1 VNSVAERAWRGL
13 PDPVRDSVKDVYAAY
28 ARATGRLR
36 VLPDY
41 LIIGTQ
47 RGGTTSL
54 YKYLVRHP
62 AHAHALTKELRF
74 FDLHYNRGLDWYRS
88 CFPTRAYRRAMSA
101 TRGLHLRVGEAS
113 PDYVFHPLADRRI
126 ARDLP
131 WARFVLLLRNP
142 VDRAFSHYWHQRK
155 RGHEDRTFEEAIDLE
170 PKRLAGERERME
182 ADPGYLS
189 YEYHH
194 HSYLARGRYAEQL
207 ERWTAL
213 FPRERFLVERSEDFY
228 DDPHSV
234 CQRVLDFLEL
244 PRRSLGPY
252 EVFNA
257 FGEGSMDP
265 ATRERLVEHFR
276 PHNRRLEDLLRRGM
290 RWDA

>member
-1 VNSVAERAWRGL
+1 MNSVAERLWRGL
-13 PDPVRDSVKDVYAAY
+13 PNSVRDSVKDVYAGY
-28 ARATGRLR
+28 ARATGSLR

-74 FDLHYNRGLDWYRS
+74 FDLNYGRGLDWYRS
-88 CFPTRAYRRAMSA
+88 CFPSRPYRRLFRAA
-101 TRGLHLRVGEAS
+101 RGVELRVGEAS
-113 PDYVFHPLADRRI
+113 PDYVFHPNADHRI

-142 VDRAFSHYWHQRK
+142 VDRAHSHYWHQFK
-155 RGHEDRTFEEAIDLE
+155 RGHESLSFEEAIDRELE
-170 PKRLAGERERME
+170 RLDGELERME
-182 ADPGYLS
+182 RDPEYVS

-194 HSYLARGRYAEQL
+194 HSYLTRGRYAEQL
-207 ERWTAL
+207 ERWFEL
-213 FPRERFLVERSEDFY
+213 FPRDRFLVERSEDFY
-228 DDPHSV
+228 EDPHEV

-244 PRRSLGPY
+244 PRRSVGPY

-257 FGEGSMDP
+257 FGEGSLDP
-265 ATRERLVEHFR
+265 ATRGRLVEHFR
-276 PHNRRLEDLLRRGM
+276 PHNARLSALLGRDMG
-290 RWDA
+290 WDG